1 MKQNYRRQYS
11 RYISSFEI
19 LASLLFGHPCCE
31 VSLFCFDFLTQMDKS
46 IARKETKTH
55 QGQGNCE
62 PRFEFQQVVE
72 VSSFISGQ
80 NIPVY
85 FMRE

>member
-1 MKQNYRRQYS
+1 
-11 RYISSFEI
+11 
-19 LASLLFGHPCCE
+19 
-31 VSLFCFDFLTQMDKS
+31 MDKS